1 MSSHLVS
8 IAALIAVG
16 VIALDSSVASAQTST
31 RRTTLASKVV
41 AGRADSSR
49 TVAAKVIP
57 AMPRLAA
64 AMESLPV
71 QAGRFV
77 RVPMLRTENI
87 ALVDVRNVF
96 RLSEDQRWFEEA
108 IAKRARDITAMRSAL
123 QGSLVLRDLLYD
135 KQLTMQQ
142 VVAVEVN
149 PDGRSGTVYFRP
161 E

>member
-1 MSSHLVS
+1 MV
-8 IAALIAVG
+8 AAA
-16 VIALDSSVASAQTST
+16 VIALDSSMASAQTSA
-31 RRTTLASKVV
+31 RRTTLASKVL
-41 AGRADSSR
+41 AKSADSTR
-49 TVAAKVIP
+49 TVAPKVRP

-64 AMESLPV
+64 AMDALPK
-71 QAGRFV
+71 QAGNFV
-77 RVPMLRTENI
+77 RIPMLRTANI

-96 RLSEDQRWFEEA
+96 RLSADQKWFEEA
-108 IAKRARDITAMRSAL
+108 IATHERDITSMRSVL

-135 KQLTMQQ
+135 KQLTMQH